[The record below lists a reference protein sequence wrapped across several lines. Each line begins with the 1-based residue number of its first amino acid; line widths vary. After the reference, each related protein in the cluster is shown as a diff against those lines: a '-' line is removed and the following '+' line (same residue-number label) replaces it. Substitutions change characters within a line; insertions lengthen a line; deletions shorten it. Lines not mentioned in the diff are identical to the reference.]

1 MLFFSVV
8 LADFSCFPLNFVY
21 QNLQDTVSIGHKWI
35 FLKWVISLEFF
46 FLSKLAGHGQNWS
59 SMDVFE
65 MGYRWFQLFFND
77 F

>member
-1 MLFFSVV
+1 M
-8 LADFSCFPLNFVY
+8 
-21 QNLQDTVSIGHKWI
+21 
-35 FLKWVISLEFF
+35 FLKWVISLEIF